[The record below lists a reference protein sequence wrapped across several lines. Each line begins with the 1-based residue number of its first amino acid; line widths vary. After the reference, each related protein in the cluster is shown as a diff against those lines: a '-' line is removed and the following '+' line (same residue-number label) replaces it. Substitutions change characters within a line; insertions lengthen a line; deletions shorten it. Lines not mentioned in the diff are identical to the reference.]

1 MTNFTLGLTFKTNS
15 FKEIKIITK
24 TKESM
29 KKLINFI
36 KNNRFFYTLF
46 LPIIKLKRIRG
57 LNSFSNF
64 DTLFS
69 NVLGGS
75 IVVSVNNISG
85 RYEIDSRSH
94 LLKEILIKKEY
105 EPHIVQRIKQNAP
118 VNTDAINIGANI
130 GFYSNLLAELINKDK
145 KVLAIEPTP
154 GAFKLLEAN
163 IKRNNHCNKIIAYN
177 GIATDT
183 PGLSTM
189 NIIEGKEEYS
199 SVGVISH
206 FAVEKEKVI
215 EVGVQGDTIDNLV
228 KKFNLQPGIIVM
240 DVEGF
245 EFQVLTGA
253 IETIRKF
260 KPIIITELSDEL
272 LKNLNSN
279 SLQIV
284 ELLEMNDYFIM
295 DAENG
300 KLSFPFK
307 SGNIIAFPNSLK
319 GLDIH

>member
-1 MTNFTLGLTFKTNS
+1 MTSFTLGLIFKTKS
-15 FKEIKIITK
+15 FNEIKIISR

-46 LPIIKLKRIRG
+46 LPIIKLKRMRG
-57 LNSFSNF
+57 LRSFSNF

-130 GFYSNLLAELINKDK
+130 GFYSNLLAELINNDK

-163 IKRNNHCNKIIAYN
+163 IKRNNNCNKIIAYN

-206 FAVEKEKVI
+206 FAVEKENVI

-245 EFQVLTGA
+245 EFHVLTGA

-295 DAENG
+295 DAENS